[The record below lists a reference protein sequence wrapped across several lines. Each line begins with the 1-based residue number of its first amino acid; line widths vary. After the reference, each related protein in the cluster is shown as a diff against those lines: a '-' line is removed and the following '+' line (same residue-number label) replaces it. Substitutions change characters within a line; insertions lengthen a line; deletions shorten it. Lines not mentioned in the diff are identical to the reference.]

1 MQLNSIM
8 DRRRRHPWIFLPV
21 SLCSSIDIL
30 KFSGDVRMD
39 CKKMEDGDG
48 GLWSLTKSKKNPLDH
63 PRKNFYLPNFPWA
76 CAIDHAYHNW
86 HDNRDWSYYVY
97 SLIYS
102 KTRHSTYWA
111 LISARSPSG
120 CKRERYISAGNKLG
134 PFIVVIVEIQSLFT

>member
-1 MQLNSIM
+1 M
-8 DRRRRHPWIFLPV
+8 DRRRRHPWIFFACITLFIYRRFEIQWG
-21 SLCSSIDIL
+21 C
-30 KFSGDVRMD
+30 
-39 CKKMEDGDG
+39 EDGLQKDG
-48 GLWSLTKSKKNPLDH
+48 GWRWGLVKFDPKQEKPFRSSQGKIFTYPT
-63 PRKNFYLPNFPWA
+63 FPWA

-120 CKRERYISAGNKLG
+120 CERYISAGNKLG